1 MKLPLS
7 VRSGVASGLPVLGLV
22 GSAVL
27 GSALLGAG
35 LAGCGSATPGARAS
49 GPATRGPITL
59 DGSIAEWRR
68 DAVGAADDRF
78 VYLRFAIEGET
89 TTLQSNDET
98 TRILIDADDD
108 PTTGARLRGPA
119 ELRAMGVD
127 LEVFITPPLAALPP
141 ETQQGILSRARGEVP
156 ALVSGVTAVRYG
168 VDGTPRPVGHADI
181 DFAMAPTYASA
192 WTEARI
198 GRLSSALLGS
208 GLDAPGTARAMLV
221 VDDKSREIVGWSDPF
236 AIRLPAPAAD
246 LGLADVSIPA
256 QEPGT
261 IRVVSFNVLR
271 ARPMR
276 EPESFARLISAL
288 SPDVI
293 LFQEFDGLDS
303 DALEAWLA
311 EHVGPLA
318 GKNDRATRVDASGAV
333 TAANLG
339 TWEAAANP
347 ELGVAIA
354 TPHRMEA
361 VFREAVMAN
370 TPDGEHRVRSISA
383 LVLTPSGRALA
394 TSVHLKCCGSAGSPE
409 DATRMAEAAAINEFV
424 KSTANLAGSMTGE
437 WTGVR
442 VVGGDL
448 NLVGTRPPVER
459 LVSGLDVDGSDM
471 TIAEPR
477 VLGDNAYYTWAEPSS
492 LFSPGR
498 LDYVLYGDAGASV
511 VNAFVLDLS
520 RLSRD
525 AVNRAGLK
533 VADSAASDH
542 LPLVVDLRPLP

>member
-1 MKLPLS
+1 M
-7 VRSGVASGLPVLGLV
+7 
-22 GSAVL
+22 
-27 GSALLGAG
+27 
-35 LAGCGSATPGARAS
+35 
-49 GPATRGPITL
+49 
-59 DGSIAEWRR
+59 
-68 DAVGAADDRF
+68 GAADDRF

-89 TTLQSNDET
+89 TTLQANEET

-108 PTTGARLRGPA
+108 PMTGARLRGPA
-119 ELRAMGVD
+119 ELREMGVD

-141 ETQQGILSRARGEVP
+141 QTQQEIIGRARGEVP

-168 VDGTPRPVGHADI
+168 VDGTARPVGHADI
-181 DFAMAPTYASA
+181 DFTMAPTYAAA

-208 GLDAPGTARAMLV
+208 GLDAAGTARAMLV

-236 AIRLPAPAAD
+236 AIRLPEPAAD
-246 LGLADVSIPA
+246 MGLSDVSVPA

-271 ARPMR
+271 ARPLN

-293 LFQEFDGLDS
+293 LFQEFDGLDGEG
-303 DALEAWLA
+303 LEAWLA

-339 TWEAAANP
+339 TWEAAADP
-347 ELGVAIA
+347 DLGVAIA

-361 VFREAVMAN
+361 SFGEAVMAEM
-370 TPDGEHRVRSISA
+370 PGGEERRVRSLSA
-383 LVLTPSGRALA
+383 LVLTPAGRALA
-394 TSVHLKCCGSAGSPE
+394 TSVHLKCCGSAGSEE
-409 DATRMAEAAAINEFV
+409 DKIRMAEVEAINEFV

-448 NLVGTRPPVER
+448 NLVGSRAPVER
-459 LVSGLDVDGSDM
+459 LAVGLDVDGGEM
-471 TIAEPR
+471 AIAEPV
-477 VLGDNAYYTWAEPSS
+477 VLGDNAYYTWSEASS

-498 LDYVLYGDAGASV
+498 LDYVLYGDAGAAV
-511 VNAFVLDLS
+511 VNAFVLDLG

-525 AVNRAGLK
+525 SVNRAGLK
-533 VADSAASDH
+533 VADSVASDH
-542 LPLVVDLRPLP
+542 KPVVVDLRPLR